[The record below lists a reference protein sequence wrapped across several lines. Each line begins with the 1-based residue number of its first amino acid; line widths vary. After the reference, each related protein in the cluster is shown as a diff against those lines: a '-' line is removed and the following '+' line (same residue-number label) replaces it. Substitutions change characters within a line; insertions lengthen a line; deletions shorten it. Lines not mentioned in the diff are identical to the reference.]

1 MQYFDTLPK
10 LIKIDNNGNALV
22 LTNLLARA
30 SILKTFFDNPV
41 VYYNYDLQ
49 EGDTPEII
57 AHKYY
62 GDVYRYWIVLYT
74 NTIID
79 PQWQW
84 PVNSDVFSKMLVD
97 KYPSINTAST
107 IKKYQKVVTQ
117 YDVNTGTTTV
127 NEIVISQNDYESLFE
142 TTNTYTLPTGDVI
155 ITVAKKALS
164 IYDYELEQNEKNR
177 KIRLL
182 NSIYVNQ
189 LEKELQTLMK
199 Q

>member
-142 TTNTYTLPTGDVI
+142 TTLTPQQKLEAAGL
-155 ITVAKKALS
+155 TVEELKEEIKAKK
-164 IYDYELEQNEKNR
+164 
-177 KIRLL
+177 
-182 NSIYVNQ
+182 
-189 LEKELQTLMK
+189 
-199 Q
+199 